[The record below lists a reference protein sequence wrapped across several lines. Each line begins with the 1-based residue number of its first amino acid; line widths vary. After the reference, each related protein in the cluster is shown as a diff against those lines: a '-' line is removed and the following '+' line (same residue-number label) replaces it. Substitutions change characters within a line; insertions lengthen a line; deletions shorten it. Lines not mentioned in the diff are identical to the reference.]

1 MLEKT
6 EGRRRRRQRMR
17 WLDRITDSVDINFSK
32 LQRLPRWLS
41 CKESACQRRRLGL
54 DPWVRKILL
63 RKKWQPIPVFLPGK
77 WHGQRSLVGYSAHVH
92 RVRHDWDIEHTQL
105 WEYKFQFFDATS
117 LRQFVMAALRKPPST
132 SIFLFGAL
140 IFFKA
145 VTVLSA
151 SLKEVIKNF
160 WWLTS
165 QLTTTKRQK
174 LGEHLKR
181 NVKDTWKLGYRK
193 MTLPFKM
200 WLTGWI

>member
-77 WHGQRSLVGYSAHVH
+77 WHGQRSLVGYSPWGCKESYVTKHTHTPEDSEGQESLACWSQSMGSQRVGHNLATEQQTTQQCASEDLSHRNENLWTHVH
-92 RVRHDWDIEHTQL
+92 YAWMC
-105 WEYKFQFFDATS
+105 K
-117 LRQFVMAALRKPPST
+117 AALFVVAK
-132 SIFLFGAL
+132 
-140 IFFKA
+140 
-145 VTVLSA
+145 
-151 SLKEVIKNF
+151 
-160 WWLTS
+160 
-165 QLTTTKRQK
+165 
-174 LGEHLKR
+174 
-181 NVKDTWKLGYRK
+181 TWKQPRCKLK
-193 MTLPFKM
+193 VKQT
-200 WLTGWI
+200 ISAD